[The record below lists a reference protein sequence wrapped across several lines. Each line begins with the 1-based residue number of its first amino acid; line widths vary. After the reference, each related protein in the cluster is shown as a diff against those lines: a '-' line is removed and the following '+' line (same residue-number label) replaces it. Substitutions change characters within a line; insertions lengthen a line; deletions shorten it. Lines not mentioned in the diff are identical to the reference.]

1 MPKIVLGCKL
11 DLQSALEWCNCSMFR
26 LYRYNGNVKFVRFVC
41 RLYNQWF
48 KVADQDGDGVLG
60 GGEAVQ
66 FFQRSGL
73 PRSPTLFKIW
83 QIVAGDRSSLTRQ
96 EFYTAMKLVSV
107 AQRSQGQL
115 DEGVASRIV
124 NGLAGAVPP
133 PSMAGME
140 ISGISVSSA
149 SAGQFQAMAGGI
161 SLQGSG
167 EAVSK
172 AYPPLSREKAFTYQT
187 AFEQLDNDNDGL
199 VKGVD
204 CFGAFMKSG
213 LSKPSLKKIWDVVAG
228 NEGSLN
234 RHQFIQCLYLIDCAK
249 LHHDIPESLPSG
261 QFPPIEGGAYGIQE
275 MVRVFCTIGR
285 FIYLQ

>member
-1 MPKIVLGCKL
+1 M
-11 DLQSALEWCNCSMFR
+11 
-26 LYRYNGNVKFVRFVC
+26 
-41 RLYNQWF
+41 YNQWF

-107 AQRSQGQL
+107 AQRSQGHL

-133 PSMAGME
+133 PSMAGLE
-140 ISGISVSSA
+140 VSGVSVASA
-149 SAGQFQAMAGGI
+149 SVGQFQSVAGGQG
-161 SLQGSG
+161 LQNSG
-167 EAVSK
+167 ETLSSS
-172 AYPPLSREKAFTYQT
+172 YPPLSKEKAFAYQT
-187 AFEQLDNDNDGL
+187 AFEQLDNDNDGV

-213 LSKPSLKKIWDVVAG
+213 LSKSSLKKIWDVVAG

-249 LHHDIPESLPSG
+249 QNYGIPESLPGG
-261 QFPPIEGGAYGIQE
+261 QFPPIEGKSYGIQE
-275 MVRVFCTIGR
+275 MVRIIIVLLHWYNTDS
-285 FIYLQ
+285 FIYT